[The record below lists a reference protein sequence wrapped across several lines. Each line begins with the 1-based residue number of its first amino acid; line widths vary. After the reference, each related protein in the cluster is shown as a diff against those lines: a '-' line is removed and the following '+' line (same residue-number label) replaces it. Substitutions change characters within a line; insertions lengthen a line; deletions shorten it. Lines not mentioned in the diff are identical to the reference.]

1 VTIGAVLGTW
11 VKKIGAEKMT
21 QLIDRV
27 WCRIFHKA
35 YHVELE
41 KGSTV
46 PGWRFVYCNNCKRAW
61 PERTAS
67 SGATGSS

>member
-1 VTIGAVLGTW
+1 VTIGAVVSAW
-11 VKKIGAEKMT
+11 IKKIGAEKMT

-35 YHVELE
+35 YHTVLE

-61 PERTAS
+61 PERCAS
-67 SGATGSS
+67 SEGIASS